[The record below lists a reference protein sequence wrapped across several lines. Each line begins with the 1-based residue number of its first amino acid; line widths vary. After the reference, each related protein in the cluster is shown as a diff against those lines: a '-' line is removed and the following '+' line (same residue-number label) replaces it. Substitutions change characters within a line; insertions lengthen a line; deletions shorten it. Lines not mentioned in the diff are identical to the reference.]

1 MFYSCDICT
10 LTYALRQDHAASRQM
25 WTSALQVLVSRLSP
39 LSGMQGECCSFHVL
53 RPLARRKL
61 LVSPLP
67 LFSPQRNSDAIA
79 GGRPVGI
86 GDRLA
91 EEQRPVAEGHRPL
104 APLNIPGTRSGTS
117 SRGGKRLAAKV
128 LRPGRARHSPCRRW
142 SWRLFKRRDL
152 VAPSRRTTGRR
163 RRRSE
168 LR

>member
-67 LFSPQRNSDAIA
+67 LFSPQRNSD
-79 GGRPVGI
+79 GGMSRRTTRR
-86 GDRLA
+86 DRRSTRGRTA
-91 EEQRPVAEGHRPL
+91 TRCRGTSTPCASQRPGD
-104 APLNIPGTRSGTS
+104 T
-117 SRGGKRLAAKV
+117 
-128 LRPGRARHSPCRRW
+128 
-142 SWRLFKRRDL
+142 FRDL
-152 VAPSRRTTGRR
+152 VAGREEVGCKGPPSRKGSSPPMPPLELEVVQEERPRR
-163 RRRSE
+163 ACTQDDGKKKKKE
-168 LR
+168 